1 MNNNVKAL
9 KSGIWYTISN
19 FFVKSIG
26 FLTTPLFTRL
36 LTKSDFGLYNNYT
49 SWLAIAI
56 ILVTLNLESTLISAR
71 YDFEREFD
79 KYIFSILGL
88 STSSTV
94 FWLIIV
100 NVFSGFFENIL
111 GLKLV
116 YINVMLVYLLF
127 FPAVNLFQARERY
140 MFEYKKTVLTSL
152 ILSVGTAFFSV
163 MLVVFCQNKLTGRII
178 GAVLPTIFLGVG
190 FYVFFAIKSK
200 KMTMKYWRYA
210 LPISIP
216 YIPHLLSLTLLNSTD
231 RIMINRW
238 CGAEDVAMYSLA
250 YMCGSI
256 VTLLITSFNSA
267 FAPWLGE
274 KLSEN
279 KVKEIRKVSKI
290 YMLAFFLFSIG
301 IMLISPEILIILGGK
316 NYQSAIYVMTPVA
329 MGCVCQ
335 FLYTLLVNVEQFKK
349 KTIGMAIAS
358 LSAAA
363 INVIL
368 NWIFIPRYGYLAA
381 AYTTLV
387 GYICLLLMHMF
398 LVYKLKLSV
407 VYNYKYI
414 GVLVITGLIIM
425 VLITWL
431 YSSNI
436 IRLIVI
442 VIYSL
447 ILIVIGYKYR
457 NMFRSLVKKT
467 K

>member
-71 YDFEREFD
+71 YDLKKEFD

-88 STSSTV
+88 STTSTV
-94 FWLIIV
+94 IWLFIV

-152 ILSVGTAFFSV
+152 ILSVGTAVLSV
-163 MLVVFCQNKLTGRII
+163 MLVAFCRDKLTGRII
-178 GAVLPTIFLGVG
+178 GAVLPTILLGVG
-190 FYVFFAIKSK
+190 FYVFLAIKAK

-210 LPISIP
+210 LPICIP

-238 CGAEDVAMYSLA
+238 CGSEDVAMYSLA

-279 KVKEIRKVSKI
+279 KETEIRKVSKI

-301 IMLISPEILIILGGK
+301 IMLLSPEILIILGGK
-316 NYQSAIYVMTPVA
+316 SYHSAIYVMTPVA

-335 FLYTLLVNVEQFKK
+335 FLYTLFVNVEQFKK

-358 LSAAA
+358 MSAAA

-398 LVYKLKLSV
+398 LVYKLKLSI

-414 GVLVITGLIIM
+414 GVLVIIGLIIM

-436 IRLIVI
+436 IRFIVI

-457 NMFRSLVKKT
+457 SMLRSLVKKR